1 MEKDREKR
9 TERIPIMLTPTE
21 VEAIDD
27 WSFRNRVRTRAE
39 AIRQL
44 VALGLAKAPEKASK
58 NSA

>member
-1 MEKDREKR
+1 MTKEREKR
-9 TERIPIMLTPTE
+9 TERIPIMSTPAE

-44 VALGLAKAPEKASK
+44 VAIGLTAAGSK
-58 NSA
+58 G